1 MKTFLDSWICVCK
14 MMHTF
19 RITLVCGL
27 VLTLLLVKTHLDSIK
42 RDRVDRQGHQDR
54 RKYDFVVND
63 GNTHI
68 ELVSN
73 DQLSAPVQFL
83 SSSSTTSATT
93 VSTPTSKTYPE
104 PTKPAIKRTEFKP
117 QIIPVQVPGIWDDD
131 YDDYDDFW
139 LDYMEDDEEEK
150 EERKPTPTKPP
161 RPYVTPKTDRIIVM
175 GRTSWEDSD
184 WLEEELPE

>member
-1 MKTFLDSWICVCK
+1 
-14 MMHTF
+14 MMRTF

-42 RDRVDRQGHQDR
+42 RDRVDR
-54 RKYDFVVND
+54 RKFDFVVND
-63 GNTHI
+63 GDTHI
-68 ELVSN
+68 ELVSK
-73 DQLSAPVQFL
+73 DQLPAPVQFL
-83 SSSSTTSATT
+83 SSSSTT
-93 VSTPTSKTYPE
+93 VSTSTSKTYPE

-117 QIIPVQVPGIWDDD
+117 QIIPVQVPGIWDED

-139 LDYMEDDEEEK
+139 WHYMEDDEEEK
-150 EERKPTPTKPP
+150 EERKPTSTKPP